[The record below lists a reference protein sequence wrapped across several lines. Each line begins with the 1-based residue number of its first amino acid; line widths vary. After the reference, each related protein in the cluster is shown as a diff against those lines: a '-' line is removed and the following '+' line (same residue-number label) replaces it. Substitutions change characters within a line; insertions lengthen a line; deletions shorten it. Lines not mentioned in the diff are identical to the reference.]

1 MVFIVMLLVMFFV
14 MFGDTLSVIEPRI
27 SEKWDAVPGTL
38 DITRWFRIL
47 AKYKTVKFLSHYY

>member
-1 MVFIVMLLVMFFV
+1 MVFIVMLLV

-38 DITRWFRIL
+38 STLDITRWFRIL